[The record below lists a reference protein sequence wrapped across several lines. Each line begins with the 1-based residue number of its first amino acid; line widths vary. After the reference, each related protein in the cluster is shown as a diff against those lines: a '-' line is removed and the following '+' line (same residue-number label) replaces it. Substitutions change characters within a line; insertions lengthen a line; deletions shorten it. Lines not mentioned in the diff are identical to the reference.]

1 VYIYTFLSAVY
12 YSPYTEAG
20 EILAKH
26 PVNTDAQDYPSIAR
40 IDNKLVP
47 PPHTVNSIIRCI
59 SFVEGF
65 PYSFWHRLF
74 IDITHESPIGNT
86 GKTRLTLTSGAP
98 GSMPE
103 IPLTF
108 VQAAEM
114 KQGKRI
120 RYSSS

>member
-74 IDITHESPIGNT
+74 IDITHESPIGDT
-86 GKTRLTLTSGAP
+86 GKTHLTLTSGGP

-103 IPLTF
+103 IPLAF
-108 VQAAEM
+108 VRAAEM
-114 KQGKRI
+114 EKKKFMI
-120 RYSSS
+120 RS